1 MSSFSLSEVAWKE
14 TAILNVARSIAA
26 SIVWFLVILLV
37 SNTFALALLTFPI
50 QYLLFFA
57 PIGIF
62 CSYVSRIFP
71 FVGLITL
78 VLAISIVVG
87 DPVICLITSLK
98 PGLLP
103 VDNYPPFNF
112 VLIMYVLKS

>member
-14 TAILNVARSIAA
+14 TAILNVARSVAA
-26 SIVWFLVILLV
+26 SVVWLLV
-37 SNTFALALLTFPI
+37 CLLMFNTFALALLTLPF
-50 QYLLFFA
+50 QYLLFLA

-62 CSYVSRIFP
+62 CSYISRIFP

-78 VLAISIVVG
+78 ALAIVIVVG
-87 DPVICLITSLK
+87 DPIICLITSLK

-103 VDNYPPFNF
+103 VDRYPPFNF
-112 VLIMYVLKS
+112 VLIMYVLRD